1 MMWVI
6 VFRNEDE
13 LPVFYSSIE
22 VHDKKTLPQLQFD
35 EHLPK
40 VFREADVNKDSFL
53 DKEETFNEV
62 FLLIAGMQ

>member
-1 MMWVI
+1 MWVI

-35 EHLPK
+35 EQLPK

>member
-1 MMWVI
+1 M
-6 VFRNEDE
+6 
-13 LPVFYSSIE
+13 YSSIE
-22 VHDKKTLPQLQFD
+22 IHDKKTLPPLQFD
-35 EHLPK
+35 EQLPK